1 MQMLEVG
8 YAVKDH
14 CDYLVGAQETE
25 PGDGWPYDGI
35 IKNWKKGFKPAQ
47 VASLIVKEYAKS
59 YNGGSAGYSSSCQS
73 ALVCAEID
81 GLADAI
87 NGLSKAALSADYSSE
102 FKNALNSVQKF
113 YYRTNIDLGHFV
125 ELTQNTIKD
134 EAYQTAAKKLMKAY
148 DKTVLISEYSG
159 YNNKNATGIAIYFPT
174 SSYSFSSKY
183 KELAFAQECM
193 WEQMVKDYYVKS
205 TSKQVIAEVQ
215 SGNLSAL
222 RDYVANAN
230 EKNRSVSNAL
240 ISKINFAV
248 FTEGKG
254 DKNTQDSIKTLV
266 QELKSK

>member
-1 MQMLEVG
+1 
-8 YAVKDH
+8 
-14 CDYLVGAQETE
+14 
-25 PGDGWPYDGI
+25 
-35 IKNWKKGFKPAQ
+35 
-47 VASLIVKEYAKS
+47 
-59 YNGGSAGYSSSCQS
+59 
-73 ALVCAEID
+73 
-81 GLADAI
+81 
-87 NGLSKAALSADYSSE
+87 
-102 FKNALNSVQKF
+102 
-113 YYRTNIDLGHFV
+113 
-125 ELTQNTIKD
+125 
-134 EAYQTAAKKLMKAY
+134 
-148 DKTVLISEYSG
+148 
-159 YNNKNATGIAIYFPT
+159 
-174 SSYSFSSKY
+174 
-183 KELAFAQECM
+183 M